1 MTTRRLKAAVA
12 LYVSSPGDE
21 ADRPAA
27 LLVRDPGHLTLKQ
40 IPDDRGGY
48 TDQNTSTVEFKAL

>member
-1 MTTRRLKAAVA
+1 MTTRRLKAAAA

-27 LLVRDPGHLTLKQ
+27 LLVRDPGHLALKQ
-40 IPDDRGGY
+40 IPDDRGD
-48 TDQNTSTVEFKAL
+48 TDQNISRGEFKAL

>member
-1 MTTRRLKAAVA
+1 M
-12 LYVSSPGDE
+12 YVTSPGDE

-27 LLVRDPGHLTLKQ
+27 LLVRDPGHLALKQ
-40 IPDDRGGY
+40 IPDDRGD

>member
-27 LLVRDPGHLTLKQ
+27 LLVRDPGHLALKQ
-40 IPDDRGGY
+40 IPDDRGDIQIK
-48 TDQNTSTVEFKAL
+48 TPVQ